1 MSRHQEYSAEQS
13 FTVPCP
19 CKQECIVYQY
29 VLVQLYCIC
38 QSMSVHVQGQ
48 TDTHTVVPCRPLYN
62 YLKNNLHYIY
72 ILQVCK
78 RIHLTVGHQYLM
90 TQLQLFIFRSRS
102 TNYYI
107 HWLKIIYLV
116 LKHTQIVFSLCQE
129 CIYGTL

>member
-13 FTVPCP
+13 FTVPRP
-19 CKQECIVYQY
+19 CKYQCIVYQY

-72 ILQVCK
+72 VTGMQK
-78 RIHLTVGHQYLM
+78 DFTVGHQYLM
-90 TQLQLFIFRSRS
+90 TQLQLLIFRSRS
-102 TNYYI
+102 FNYYI
-107 HWLKIIYLV
+107 HWLKFIYLV
-116 LKHTQIVFSLCQE
+116 LKHTQIMFSLCQE